1 MKASSKIMLF
11 LGCVIS
17 SFQANAADP
26 QLVIEH
32 QDSGPFVSK
41 MSEVSRITFGND
53 GITVSAANEKSFSY
67 NGIGKIIFDHEGT
80 YSVSGIT
87 RVAIGTSPRLSVSP
101 SAARSSI
108 TLAGYA
114 GESTGVEIY
123 SISGALV
130 ASVKEYKGE
139 SIDVSGLASGIYIV
153 KTNVSTAK
161 FVKL

>member
-1 MKASSKIMLF
+1 MKVSSKIMLL

-17 SFQANAADP
+17 TLRADAADP

-32 QDSGPFVSK
+32 RDSGPFVSK
-41 MSEVSRITFGND
+41 MAEVSRITFGSE
-53 GITVSAANEKSFSY
+53 GITVSAASEKNFSY
-67 NGIGKIIFDHEGT
+67 NGLGKIIFDHEGS
-80 YSVSGIT
+80 YSVSGIAG
-87 RVAIGTSPRLSVSP
+87 VATGASHNLSVSP

-114 GESTGVEIY
+114 GESTAVEIY
-123 SISGALV
+123 SISGIMV
-130 ASVKEYKGE
+130 ASVMEYKGE
-139 SIDVSGLASGIYIV
+139 SIDVSALAPGIYIV